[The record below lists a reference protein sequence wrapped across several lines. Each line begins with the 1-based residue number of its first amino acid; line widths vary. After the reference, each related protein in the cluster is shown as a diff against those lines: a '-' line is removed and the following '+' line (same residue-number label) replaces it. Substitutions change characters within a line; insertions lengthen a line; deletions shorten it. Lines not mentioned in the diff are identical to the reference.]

1 MRNWR
6 AVALVLIGVFAALFY
21 SNFLLDV
28 AFSTDHDWFAVVSE
42 LEVPGAQTAT
52 LLRTTDVLCGL
63 LVLALLPSVWA
74 ALPVGGWRKWAVSMT
89 AIFAIT
95 GAAAGIISLP
105 CANEVSCSTAGDE
118 VQRWMHDGLSI
129 ISQTTVFL
137 GAVAIGLDTRHRG
150 PRWVHLAAWITFW
163 VGGVLGTI
171 VFAYY
176 GTTDSSSWQTGI
188 AQRFQIG
195 MTSAWIIC
203 LAVLAA
209 RPPVRVHRLE
219 QRAA

>member
-1 MRNWR
+1 MKSRR
-6 AVALVLIGVFAALFY
+6 AVALVLVGVVAALFY

-52 LLRTTDVLCGL
+52 LLRTTDVLCGV
-63 LVLALLPSVWA
+63 LVLALLPYVHA
-74 ALPVGGWRKWAVSMT
+74 ALPAGGWRRWAVSMT
-89 AIFAIT
+89 AIFAVT
-95 GAAAGIISLP
+95 AAAAGVISLP
-105 CANEVSCSTAGDE
+105 CANEVSCSTTGDE
-118 VQRWMHDGLSI
+118 VRRWIHDGLSI
-129 ISQTTVFL
+129 VSQTTVFL
-137 GAVAIGLDTRHRG
+137 GALAVGLDTRHHG
-150 PRWVHLAAWITFW
+150 PRWIHRAAWITFW
-163 VGGVLGTI
+163 VGGVLGTL

-188 AQRFQIG
+188 AQRFQIA

-209 RPPVRVHRLE
+209 GPPVRA
-219 QRAA
+219 QRPAGVPT

>member
-1 MRNWR
+1 MKNWR
-6 AVALVLIGVFAALFY
+6 SVALVLVGVVAALFC

-28 AFSTDHDWFAVVSE
+28 AFSSDHDWFAVVSE
-42 LEVPGAQTAT
+42 LEVRGAQTAT

-63 LVLALLPSVWA
+63 LVLALLPYVWA
-74 ALPVGGWRKWAVSMT
+74 ALPSGGWRRWAVSMT
-89 AIFAIT
+89 AIFAVT
-95 GAAAGIISLP
+95 GAAAGVISLP
-105 CANEVSCSTAGDE
+105 CANEVSCSTTGDE
-118 VQRWMHDGLSI
+118 IQRWMHDGLSI

-137 GAVAIGLDTRHRG
+137 GALAIGLDTRRRG
-150 PRWVHLAAWITFW
+150 PRWIHRAAWITFW

-171 VFAYY
+171 VFSYSGAA
-176 GTTDSSSWQTGI
+176 DSTSWQTGI

-209 RPPVRVHRLE
+209 GPPVRDQRFE
-219 QRAA
+219 QRAP

>member
-1 MRNWR
+1 MKDPR
-6 AVALVLIGVFAALFY
+6 AAALVLTGVVAALFY

-28 AFSTDHDWFAVVSE
+28 AFSSDHDWFAVVSE

-74 ALPVGGWRKWAVSMT
+74 ALPVGGWRRWAVSMT
-89 AIFAIT
+89 AVFAIT
-95 GAAAGIISLP
+95 GAVAGIIRLP
-105 CANEVSCSTAGDE
+105 CADGVSCSTTLDE
-118 VQRWMHDGLSI
+118 IQRWTHDSLSI

-137 GAVAIGLDTRHRG
+137 GALAVGLDTRDRG
-150 PRWVHLAAWITFW
+150 PRWIHRAAWITFW
-163 VGGVLGTI
+163 VGGVLGTL

-209 RPPVRVHRLE
+209 RPPVRVQRFE